1 MDINYQ
7 IIDSILASIYWKD
20 LKGIYLGCN
29 KYMLQMSGFEDR
41 SQIIGKSDYEMP
53 WKEQAAE
60 IVRTD
65 ELVVINN
72 KTYKLEERPVIHG
85 NVSKTFLSSKAPLVD
100 DDGTII
106 GIIGV
111 SIDITDK
118 KDIEHIL
125 ELTEQHLEK
134 TLNIKERFLKN
145 LNHETRNPLAA
156 MIGNIELL
164 TDRWNN
170 FDDVKKYEFVVKV
183 ANSARRLSSFLNN
196 NFDLSNFINDK
207 TKLDLKRSC
216 INDLIELSIKTFEG
230 SSSIHRIEFKY
241 KRKHFLVFDWEKMK
255 QVIGNLLSN
264 ALKWT
269 EQDGIISIE
278 VWKNF
283 SSDSSIPGLHCR
295 ITNKGIG
302 IPQDELKFIFEPFT
316 ESSNTASKACG
327 TGLGLALCRE
337 IIKAHKGEIWANSS
351 ESATSAEVSFHFV
364 IPATL
369 MENDL

>member
-7 IIDSILASIYWKD
+7 IIDSILASIYWKN

-29 KYMLQMSGFEDR
+29 KFMVQMSGFEDK

-53 WKEQAAE
+53 WKHQAAE
-60 IVRTD
+60 ISRTD
-65 ELVVINN
+65 QLVIVNN
-72 KTYKLEERPVIHG
+72 KTYKLEECPVIHG
-85 NVSKTFLSSKAPLVD
+85 NVSKTFLSSKTPLTD
-100 DDGTII
+100 DDGNVL

-118 KDIEHIL
+118 KDIEHVL

-145 LNHETRNPLAA
+145 LNHETKNPLAA
-156 MIGNIELL
+156 LIGNIELL
-164 TDRWNN
+164 KDKWNN

-183 ANSARRLSSFLNN
+183 ADSARRLNSFLIN
-196 NFDLSNFINDK
+196 NFDLSNFINDRI
-207 TKLDLKRSC
+207 DLNLRKSC
-216 INDLIELSIKTFEG
+216 INDLIELSIKTYESL
-230 SSSIHRIEFKY
+230 SSAHRIEFKY
-241 KRKHFLVFDWEKMK
+241 ARKYLLVFDWEKMK
-255 QVIGNLLSN
+255 QVIDNLLSN

-269 EQDGIISIE
+269 EQDGVISIE

-283 SSDSSIPGLHCR
+283 SSDSSVPGLHCR
-295 ITNKGIG
+295 ITNKGVG

-337 IIKAHKGEIWANSS
+337 IIKAHKGEIWSNST
-351 ESATSAEVSFHFV
+351 ESITSAEVSFHFV

-369 MENDL
+369 MEND